1 MKAFLMRLWGRIKG
15 WRTRALA
22 ALVVVIGA
30 LELYAPGMWA
40 ALLPKEYQ
48 GIATIGIGVA
58 IYILRQI
65 TTTPPGK
72 AD

>member
-1 MKAFLMRLWGRIKG
+1 MKAFFMRLWERIKG
-15 WRTRALA
+15 WRTRFFAGLIV
-22 ALVVVIGA
+22 LVGV

-40 ALLPKEYQ
+40 ALLPKEWQ
-48 GIATIGIGVA
+48 GIATIGIGVI
-58 IYILRQI
+58 IYLLRQI